1 MKRKETKMID
11 LKNYAGVILYEG
23 PSMIDGA
30 PIVVIANR
38 ITTASNNSK
47 TGAMVQTFIMRQ
59 DVPPHEAIKTGDDE
73 SICGDC
79 THRPANGGSCYV
91 KVFQAPLSTWKAYKR
106 GRYLNITAAQS
117 SKLFAGRFF
126 RLGTYGDPAAAPYQ
140 IWRAATLKTRGHNGY
155 THQWKRFASFKTLC
169 MASAD
174 TVEEAQ
180 EAQAQGWRT
189 FRVKKSHEAIDREVT
204 CPASKE
210 AGART
215 SCVDCRACGGTS
227 AKARANIVIN
237 DHGPKRNRA

>member
-1 MKRKETKMID
+1 MID
-11 LKNYAGVILYEG
+11 IKGYAGVILYEG
-23 PSMIDGA
+23 PSMIDGK

-38 ITTASNNSK
+38 IDTASNNGK

-59 DVPPHEAIKTGDDE
+59 DIAPHDALKTGDDA

-91 KVFQAPLSTWKAYKR
+91 RVFQAPLSTWKAYKR
-106 GRYLNITAAQS
+106 GRYLKITPAQS
-117 SKLFAGRFF
+117 TALFADRFF
-126 RLGTYGDPAAAPYQ
+126 RLGTYGDPAAAPFQ

-155 THQWKRFASFKTLC
+155 THQWKRFAAFKTLC

-174 TVEEAQ
+174 SVTEAT
-180 EAQAQGWRT
+180 EAQAMGWRT
-189 FRVKKSHEAIDREVT
+189 FRVKKSHEAINNEVT

-210 AGART
+210 AGAKT

-227 AKARANIVIN
+227 AKARASIVIN

>member
-1 MKRKETKMID
+1 MID
-11 LKNYAGVILYEG
+11 IKGYAGVILYEG

-38 ITTASNNSK
+38 IDTASNNGK

-59 DVPPHEAIKTGDDE
+59 DIAPHDALKTGDDS

-91 KVFQAPLSTWKAYKR
+91 RVFQAPLSTWKAYKR
-106 GRYLNITAAQS
+106 GRYLKITPAQS
-117 SKLFAGRFF
+117 TALFADRFF
-126 RLGTYGDPAAAPYQ
+126 RLGTYGDPAAAPFQ

-155 THQWKRFASFKTLC
+155 THQWRAFSAFKTLC

-174 TVEEAQ
+174 SVDEA
-180 EAQAQGWRT
+180 AQAQAMGWRT
-189 FRVKKSHEAIDREVT
+189 FRVKKSHEAINNEVT

-210 AGART
+210 AGAKT

-227 AKARANIVIN
+227 AKARASIVIN
-237 DHGPKRNRA
+237 DHGPKRTRA